1 MKLNPIDRAVIALAP
16 AHGVAR
22 VKARLQ
28 AEALRAMP
36 DFTAI
41 SVVPGM
47 QASFDDRNSPPAP
60 DAAGDGFVKRLRR
73 WANMPRDAR
82 SDTIPYLRGDRA
94 ASRELA
100 RSSPIAVGAIDTNI
114 NRVVGTGL
122 ALSAQPNRKILGWT
136 AEQALEWK
144 LKTQAEFSM
153 WADSAESD
161 IEQELNFYQQQAL
174 VLRATLESGD
184 TFTLLPDGEP
194 TSTQPYKLRVQ
205 VIEADRVGNPGN
217 KADEANM
224 SGGVRTNAAGAPTA
238 FHVYTTHPGGFLPG
252 HRGSMFDGIW
262 VERMGRSGR
271 RRMLHHYRKLRP
283 GQPRGLPYLA
293 PIIDCIKQISRYTE
307 AEIMAA
313 VITAYFTV
321 FIETQSGSA
330 APVFQGDPND
340 PAAGGPGKEIGLAPG
355 AVVGLMPGE
364 KPTIANPMRPN
375 PNFEPFINAVIK
387 QMGMALGIPYELLV
401 KQFNASYS
409 ASKAALLDA
418 WVYFR
423 SVRTWL
429 SISFCQPVYETWL
442 AEAVANG
449 RISAPGFF
457 ADPLL
462 RWAYTRAAWPGDSMG
477 SINPKD
483 EVKAY
488 VDAIDARIMTRERAE
503 WELWGTDFN
512 ETIDTKIS
520 EQTRLKAADML
531 PTPKAG
537 AAAPARATQTEPEE
551 STT

>member
-1 MKLNPIDRAVIALAP
+1 MKFNPIDRAVLAFSP
-16 AHGVAR
+16 AAGVAR
-22 VKARLQ
+22 IRARLQ
-28 AEALRAMP
+28 AQALGAMP
-36 DFTAI
+36 
-41 SVVPGM
+41 GM
-47 QASFDDRNSPPAP
+47 SATFDDRNSPPAP
-60 DAAGDGFVKRLRR
+60 DVAGGGGFISRMRR
-73 WANMPRDAR
+73 WANTPRDAR
-82 SDTIPYLRGDRA
+82 SDSLPYLRGDRA
-94 ASRELA
+94 ASRDLA
-100 RSSPIAVGAIDTNI
+100 RTSPIAVGAIDTNI

-122 ALSAQPNRKILGWT
+122 ALSAQPNRQVLGWS

-153 WADSAESD
+153 WADSAECD
-161 IEQELNFYQQQAL
+161 IAQELNFYQQQGL

-184 TFTLLPDGEP
+184 TFTNLPDGQR
-194 TSTQPYKLRVQ
+194 TATQPYALRIQ
-205 VIEADRVGNPGN
+205 VLEADRIGNPDN
-217 KADEANM
+217 KADDATM
-224 SGGVRTNAAGAPTA
+224 AGGVRTNAAGAPEA
-238 FHVYTTHPGGFLPG
+238 FHVYNAHPGSVLPG
-252 HRGSMFDGIW
+252 AKGSLFAGQWYDR
-262 VERMGRSGR
+262 VGRSGR

-313 VITAYFTV
+313 VVTAYFTV
-321 FIETQSGSA
+321 FIETPTGNA

-340 PAAGGPGKEIGLAPG
+340 PGAGAPGKEIGLAPG

-375 PNFEPFINAVIK
+375 PNFDPFINAVIK
-387 QMGMALGIPYELLV
+387 QMGMALGLPFELLV

-429 SISFCQPVYETWL
+429 AISFCQPVYETWL
-442 AEAVANG
+442 AEAVSIG
-449 RISAPGFF
+449 RVSAPGFF
-457 ADPLL
+457 SDPLM

-512 ETIDTKIS
+512 ETIDTKVS
-520 EQTRLKAADML
+520 EQARLKAADML

-537 AAAPARATQTEPEE
+537 AAAPTTGNETTTPPEE
-551 STT
+551 TANDAA

>member
-1 MKLNPIDRAVIALAP
+1 MKLHPIDRAIGAFSP
-16 AHGVAR
+16 AAGVAR
-22 VKARLQ
+22 AKARMQLS
-28 AEALRAMP
+28 ALGAMP
-36 DFTAI
+36 AM
-41 SVVPGM
+41 S
-47 QASFDDRNSPPAP
+47 ASFDDRNSPPVNDVAS
-60 DAAGDGFVKRLRR
+60 GGGGFLSRLRR
-73 WANMPRDAR
+73 WASTPRDAR
-82 SDTIPYLRGDRA
+82 ADTMPYLRGDRA
-94 ASRELA
+94 ASRDLA
-100 RSSPIAVGAIDTNI
+100 RTSPIAVGAIDTNI

-144 LKTQAEFSM
+144 LKTQAEFSL

-161 IEQELNFYQQQAL
+161 IAQELNFYQQQAL

-184 TFTLLPDGEP
+184 TFTVLPDGDP
-194 TSTQPYKLRVQ
+194 TATQPYKLRVQ
-205 VIEADRVGNPGN
+205 VLEADRIGNPGN
-217 KADEANM
+217 KADERNV
-224 SGGVRTNAAGAPTA
+224 SGGVRTNDAGAPIA
-238 FHVYTTHPGGFLPG
+238 FHIYDNHPGGFVPG
-252 HRGSMFDGIW
+252 MTGSMFAGQWFDRIGS
-262 VERMGRSGR
+262 SGR
-271 RRMLHHYRKLRP
+271 RRVLHHYRKLRP

-313 VITAYFTV
+313 VVTAYFTV
-321 FIETQSGSA
+321 FIETPTGTA
-330 APVFQGDPND
+330 APVFQGDPTD
-340 PAAGGPGKEIGLAPG
+340 PNAGAPGKEIGLAPG

-387 QMGMALGIPYELLV
+387 QMGMALGIPFELLV

-409 ASKAALLDA
+409 SSKAALLDA

-429 SISFCQPVYETWL
+429 ALSFCQPVYETWL
-442 AEAVANG
+442 AEAVAIG
-449 RISAPGFF
+449 RIAAPGFF
-457 ADPLL
+457 ADPLI

-488 VDAIDARIMTRERAE
+488 SDAIDAGIMTRERAE

-512 ETIDTKIS
+512 ETLDTKIS
-520 EQTRLKAADML
+520 EHARLKAVDML
-531 PTPKAG
+531 PVPKAG
-537 AAAPARATQTEPEE
+537 AAAPRPSNQTPTEE
-551 STT
+551 TSNDAA